1 MQIVAESKVPGGKLV
16 RLKANVTET
25 VQTVNISGD
34 FFLHP
39 EEAIEHIEQAL
50 IGLSKTATREE
61 ILQRIV
67 NVATVHKVTM
77 LGITAEAIADLMMEV
92 LK

>member
-1 MQIVAESKVPGGKLV
+1 MHEAESKVPGGKLV
-16 RLKANVTET
+16 RLKAEVGET
-25 VQTVNISGD
+25 VFSVRISGD

-39 EEAIEHIEQAL
+39 EEAIEHIEDAL
-50 IGLSKTATREE
+50 VGLSKGVTREE
-61 ILQRIV
+61 ILQRIT

-77 LGITAEAIADLMMEV
+77 IGITAEAIADLLLEV